1 MSSVSSYIH
10 ALEGRL
16 RVRSAL
22 VKGSRPK
29 AQEVEAHFRGYEGIT
44 EVVANP
50 VTGSILFHYES
61 QRVDQ
66 NEILE
71 HLHIL
76 GWLSKDTATQKPPT
90 FHPIHV
96 TLKIPEEFGLKIVKT
111 VVTSTVE
118 VALQRLVYALI

>member
-16 RVRSAL
+16 RVKSAS

-50 VTGSILFHYES
+50 VTGSILFHYDS
-61 QRVDQ
+61 RRVDQ
-66 NEILE
+66 SEILE
-71 HLHIL
+71 QLHIL
-76 GWLSKDTATQKPPT
+76 GCLSKDDTTQKPPT
-90 FHPIHV
+90 FQPVQVI
-96 TLKIPEEFGLKIVKT
+96 LKMPEEFGQKLVKT

-118 VALQRLVYALI
+118 AALQHLVYALI